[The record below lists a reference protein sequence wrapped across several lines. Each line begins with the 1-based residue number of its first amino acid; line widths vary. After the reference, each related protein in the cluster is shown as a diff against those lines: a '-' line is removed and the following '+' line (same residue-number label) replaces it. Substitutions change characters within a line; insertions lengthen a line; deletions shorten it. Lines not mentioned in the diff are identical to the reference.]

1 MHRSDAPEAAPATST
16 TVPSG
21 FRPVEGAA
29 PQRDGAVLMVEAYV
43 AVWLILMVFVL
54 AGYFRQRRLDAR
66 LARLES
72 AMDRVIEREAG

>member
-1 MHRSDAPEAAPATST
+1 MHRSDAPEATPAMSA

-43 AVWLILMVFVL
+43 AVWLILLVFVL
-54 AGYFRQRRLDAR
+54 AGYLRQRRLDGR
-66 LARLES
+66 IARLEK
-72 AMDRVIEREAG
+72 AMDRVIEKEGG